1 MGIIRFIKIMTRL
14 KLNLAPNLLIV
25 GSFFLSFSL
34 ITIAK
39 ATNVFDIYNPPDT
52 EEVDQT
58 RTAGSG
64 SRSNCQN
71 PLADNSL
78 ILLLPE
84 QELAHQTI
92 SSNPSFYLYAKTA
105 PEVPLRFNLVIP
117 QPHANNPIME
127 ETLTIE
133 QPGVYKIALNSDI
146 QLESDQIHLWQ
157 IGIACSNN
165 TARLSQVLR
174 GAVKRVPISKKL
186 ALQLSVTEDSLEQAK
201 IYARNGI
208 WYEALDSA
216 LQKQDDP
223 ESVNYVHT
231 LLQNEQINLDFTLI
245 APKIANHTD

>member
-1 MGIIRFIKIMTRL
+1 MGIIRFIKIMSRL
-14 KLNLAPNLLIV
+14 KLNLSLKFLFLS
-25 GSFFLSFSL
+25 GFFLSFSL
-34 ITIAK
+34 LTIAK
-39 ATNVFDIYNPPDT
+39 ATNIFDNYNPPDT
-52 EEVDQT
+52 KEVDQT
-58 RTAGSG
+58 RISGSG

-84 QELAHQTI
+84 REIAHQTI

-105 PEVPLRFNLVIP
+105 SEVPFRFNLVIP
-117 QPHANNPIME
+117 QPNANNPIME
-127 ETLTIE
+127 KTLTIS

-146 QLESDQIHLWQ
+146 QLEYDQIHLWQ

-231 LLQNEQINLDFTLI
+231 LLHNEQITLDFTLI
-245 APKIANHTD
+245 SPKIANNTD